1 MLLPQFLMTFFP
13 GARMDHKL
21 PPNPS
26 TTFSENTR
34 LPSESRSKAE
44 VLISSWMSVEFT
56 RRIRSRIFLEEAG
69 LRTAGLGIVFWAVWF
84 LITAGSLV
92 EAQNPQGQGSFAG
105 SGSRGLNPGMSPA
118 NSPGSIST
126 HSDTAGAIF
135 PWSHFGAVGRNPYE
149 TAGGG
154 YQGFLTPTGVYRVP
168 PEAYPALTTRGPGQ
182 VVLSAEAGTQFHGT
196 MPAQEPRALTLS
208 EASWTYRPPTP
219 PRTVKLHDII
229 VVLVDEKT
237 QVISEGELDRRK
249 TAKAAWTLKDWV
261 LLKGLKLI
269 PDPQSRGDPKI
280 SGEVEQSLRAE
291 GEFSSRGAMKFRIAC
306 EVVDI
311 RPNGTLVLEGRRWL
325 RNNEEIWEISLL
337 GVVRPEDVLPNNTV
351 LSENVANLRVFKRE
365 IGHVR
370 DGYRRGWF
378 TRLLDE
384 YQPF

>member
-1 MLLPQFLMTFFP
+1 
-13 GARMDHKL
+13 MDHKL

-26 TTFSENTR
+26 RIFSEDTR
-34 LPSESRSKAE
+34 LQRESRSKAE
-44 VLISSWMSVEFT
+44 VLMSSRMRMAFT
-56 RRIRSRIFLEEAG
+56 RRICSRVFFEEID
-69 LRTAGLGIVFWAVWF
+69 LYTVGLGIVFWAVCF

-92 EAQNPQGQGSFAG
+92 KAQNPQGQGSFSG
-105 SGSRGLNPGMSPA
+105 SGGLGLNPGISPG
-118 NSPGSIST
+118 NNPGSIST
-126 HSDTAGAIF
+126 PSDTAGAIF
-135 PWSHFGAVGRNPYE
+135 PWSHFGAVGRNPSGT
-149 TAGGG
+149 TAGG

-168 PEAYPALTTRGPGQ
+168 PEAYPALTSRGPGQ
-182 VVLSAEAGTQFHGT
+182 VLLSADGGTQYRGT

-249 TAKAAWTLKDWV
+249 TANAAWTLKDWV
-261 LLKGLKLI
+261 LLKGLNLI

-280 SGEVEQSLRAE
+280 SGEVQQSLRAE

-325 RNNEEIWEISLL
+325 RNNDEIWEISLL